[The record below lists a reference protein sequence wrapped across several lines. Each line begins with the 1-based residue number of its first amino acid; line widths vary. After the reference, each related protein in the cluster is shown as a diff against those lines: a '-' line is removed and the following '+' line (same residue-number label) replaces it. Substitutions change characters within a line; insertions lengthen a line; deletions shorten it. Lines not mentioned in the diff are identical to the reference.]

1 MLAYWIS
8 KKGSCPDTWETR
20 GVMVRT
26 SDGRCT
32 HLEGLEALRRKGFR
46 TANMQ
51 GEWYYTAPL
60 ENRHLLRDMLQK
72 F

>member
-32 HLEGLEALRRKGFR
+32 HLEGLEALRFQGFSLWWR
-46 TANMQ
+46 ESAT
-51 GEWYYTAPL
+51 
-60 ENRHLLRDMLQK
+60 
-72 F
+72 

>member
-8 KKGSCPDTWETR
+8 AKSGCPDTWETW

-32 HLEGLEALRRKGFR
+32 HLECLEALRRKGFR
-46 TANMQ
+46 TAN
-51 GEWYYTAPL
+51 
-60 ENRHLLRDMLQK
+60 R
-72 F
+72 